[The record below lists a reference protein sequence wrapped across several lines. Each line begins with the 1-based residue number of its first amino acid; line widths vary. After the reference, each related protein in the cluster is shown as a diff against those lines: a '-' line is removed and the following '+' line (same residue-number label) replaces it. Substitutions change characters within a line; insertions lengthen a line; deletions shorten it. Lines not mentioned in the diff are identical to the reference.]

1 MLHTTIIRKP
11 MEALRHID
19 LSKVLVLD
27 IETVSAERDFA
38 SLDPEWQHLWSLK
51 AKNIAREQ
59 TPEEAYERAGI
70 YSEFARVI
78 CISAGIFQ
86 GWNDHYR
93 FRITSFC
100 GHQEQDVLQQFAD
113 LLNRRF
119 HGKDFILCA
128 HNGKEFDFPFL
139 ARRMTIKGI
148 RIPLLLDMGGKKPWE
163 IPHLDTMELWK
174 FGDFKNYT
182 SLALL
187 AKALDIPTPKDD
199 IDGSQVGQVY
209 YEEQNLERIKTYCQ
223 KDVLTVAQILLRM
236 RGEPCIPGEDVIEV

>member
-1 MLHTTIIRKP
+1 
-11 MEALRHID
+11 MEALRNTD

-27 IETVSAERDFA
+27 IETVSAQRDFA
-38 SLDPEWQHLWSLK
+38 SLDSEWQHLWSLK
-51 AKNIAREQ
+51 ARNVAKEQ

-78 CISAGIFQ
+78 CISVGIFQ
-86 GWNDHYR
+86 PYNQHYR
-93 FRITSFC
+93 FRVTSFY
-100 GHQEQDVLQQFAD
+100 GHDEHDVLQRFAD
-113 LLNRRF
+113 LLHRRF

-139 ARRMTIKGI
+139 ARRMTIQGI
-148 RIPLLLDMGGKKPWE
+148 RLPLLLDMGGKKPWE
-163 IPHLDTMELWK
+163 IQHLDTMELWK

-187 AKALDIPTPKDD
+187 AKALSIPTPKDD
-199 IDGSQVGQVY
+199 IDGSQVGRVY

-223 KDVLTVAQILLRM
+223 KDVFTVAQILLRM
-236 RGEPCIPGEDVIEV
+236 RGEPCIPAEDVFEV

>member
-1 MLHTTIIRKP
+1 
-11 MEALRHID
+11 MEALRNTD

-27 IETVSAERDFA
+27 IETVSAQRDFA
-38 SLDPEWQHLWSLK
+38 SLDPEWQQLWSLK
-51 AKNIAREQ
+51 ARNVAKEQ

-78 CISAGIFQ
+78 CISVGIFQ
-86 GWNDHYR
+86 PYNQHYR
-93 FRITSFC
+93 FRVTSFY
-100 GHQEQDVLQQFAD
+100 GHDEKDVLSQFAD

-139 ARRMTIKGI
+139 ARRMTINGI
-148 RIPLLLDMGGKKPWE
+148 RLPLLLDMGGKKPWE
-163 IPHLDTMELWK
+163 IQHLDTMELWK

-187 AKALDIPTPKDD
+187 AKALNIPTPKDD
-199 IDGSQVGQVY
+199 IDGSQVGRVY
-209 YEEQNLERIKTYCQ
+209 YEEQNLERIKIYCQ

-236 RGEPCIPGEDVIEV
+236 RGEPCIPVEDVFEV